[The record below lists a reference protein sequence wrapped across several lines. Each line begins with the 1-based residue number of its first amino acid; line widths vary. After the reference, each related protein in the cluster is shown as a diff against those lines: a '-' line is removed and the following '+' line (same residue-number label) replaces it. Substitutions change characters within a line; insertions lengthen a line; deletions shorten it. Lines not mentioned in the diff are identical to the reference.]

1 MKNAEIVK
9 ILYNDPTS
17 TELTC
22 TICNEVVKQ
31 KKEAGYKNLIT
42 HLRSH
47 HDGFE
52 SVAEECMKKNCQPIS
67 PQGCCRGRPLSKLK
81 PSTTQR

>member
-9 ILYNDPTS
+9 TLYNDPTS

-42 HLRSH
+42 HLRRH
-47 HDGFE
+47 HNG
-52 SVAEECMKKNCQPIS
+52 
-67 PQGCCRGRPLSKLK
+67 
-81 PSTTQR
+81 